1 LSVLNTW
8 HGRPEE
14 KWNAQTS
21 SFLQVLVSIQS
32 LILVSEPYFNEPGFE
47 RSRGTPSGNH
57 SSREYNSN
65 IYQAC
70 VKWAMLEQIKNPS
83 PCFKDV
89 IYAHFWLKRNEICQQ
104 VESWIT
110 ELSRPQV
117 SERSGRAISFNSM
130 VLRRQ
135 YRQLREELAK
145 LPVPEGLENFDNPF
159 SVNPLPTSS
168 NSSCTALA
176 VLPSP
181 SSSIVGISS
190 SSTSTVGK
198 LEDKTLL
205 EILNSI
211 DDEKKDYEMMAMM
224 LNETNDDP
232 EKESVDELLNFSSP
246 LDLQDT
252 IAKMITDDMGE

>member
-1 LSVLNTW
+1 
-8 HGRPEE
+8 
-14 KWNAQTS
+14 
-21 SFLQVLVSIQS
+21 
-32 LILVSEPYFNEPGFE
+32 
-47 RSRGTPSGNH
+47 
-57 SSREYNSN
+57 
-65 IYQAC
+65 
-70 VKWAMLEQIKNPS
+70 
-83 PCFKDV
+83 
-89 IYAHFWLKRNEICQQ
+89 
-104 VESWIT
+104 
-110 ELSRPQV
+110 
-117 SERSGRAISFNSM
+117 
-130 VLRRQ
+130 
-135 YRQLREELAK
+135 
-145 LPVPEGLENFDNPF
+145 
-159 SVNPLPTSS
+159 
-168 NSSCTALA
+168 